1 MNTSTSRSTFQVG
14 DVIKDSYTLAKL
26 IGAGTFGSIFC
37 SFYRSENGTRLV
49 AVKLERNIEQ
59 YPMLYNEVVVLKAL
73 TGNKHFARFYQY
85 GTHKDYKF
93 IAMELLGSNMID
105 LVNRKRPYKFSLHSV
120 LKFGIQ
126 AIESLQ
132 ALHQAGFVHRDI
144 KPGNFVIGNSR
155 STTGTFFLID
165 FGLCKRLNIKDGV
178 VVNPVKK
185 GNFRG
190 TMMYA
195 SLNAH
200 YKNELGRNDDLMR

>member
-73 TGNKHFARFYQY
+73 TGVRFALLTFFYLFFTAGNKHFARFYQY

-120 LKFGIQ
+120 LKFGI
-126 AIESLQ
+126 
-132 ALHQAGFVHRDI
+132 
-144 KPGNFVIGNSR
+144 
-155 STTGTFFLID
+155 
-165 FGLCKRLNIKDGV
+165 
-178 VVNPVKK
+178 
-185 GNFRG
+185 
-190 TMMYA
+190 
-195 SLNAH
+195 
-200 YKNELGRNDDLMR
+200 